1 MHPKDLVFMYCPIS
15 QIKKIGFTLK
25 KDILKE
31 LSVFLRL
38 NLNKNLIEKIFSK
51 INYNN
56 ILFFIEMGFN
66 LNIINKNNNYY
77 LIFKNAIEIPEILI
91 KKQTYFNY
99 KILSKLKEKTI
110 IGNYFDS
117 LGFFNE
123 NIKID
128 FIYDPFFK
136 IQTKIYL
143 NEKDYIMI
151 EYFEKNNVDKFTGI
165 LSDKLR
171 IGNIL
176 NFSQEEKCKRFYVF
190 WENYINDEVYFNN
203 YVDNIVNF
211 INDYHET
218 PMTYLMKNNLI
229 DKRNLSG
236 NYLLMLLDDNKIKKQ
251 EIIDNIKWKDPK
263 LIFEFNVL
271 FSATLLELGLE
282 DNEYLELES
291 YNLFIQKL
299 SLIFVE
305 DEKEINYWT
314 NLSPTINKIYQ
325 IIMKEYIKTKL
336 HTIEN
341 SVYGL
346 DDYRVF

>member
-15 QIKKIGFTLK
+15 QIKKVGYTLK

-51 INYNN
+51 VNYNN

-66 LNIINKNNNYY
+66 LNIIKKNNNYY

-91 KKQTYFNY
+91 KNQTYFNY
-99 KILSKLKEKTI
+99 RILSKLREKTI
-110 IGNYFDS
+110 TSNYFDS

-123 NIKID
+123 YIKID
-128 FIYDPFFK
+128 YIYDPFFK
-136 IQTKIYL
+136 IQIKIYL

-190 WENYINDEVYFNN
+190 WENNINDEVYFNN
-203 YVDNIVNF
+203 FIDNIVNF
-211 INDYHET
+211 INDFHET

-229 DKRNLSG
+229 DKRNLSV

-271 FSATLLELGLE
+271 FSATLLELGLV
-282 DNEYLELES
+282 DNEYLDLES

-314 NLSPTINKIYQ
+314 NLSSLINKIYQ

-336 HTIEN
+336 HTMEN

-346 DDYRVF
+346 NDFR

>member
-15 QIKKIGFTLK
+15 QIKKVGYTLK

-51 INYNN
+51 VNYNN

-91 KKQTYFNY
+91 KNQTYFNY
-99 KILSKLKEKTI
+99 RILSKLREKTI
-110 IGNYFDS
+110 TSNYFDS

-123 NIKID
+123 YIKID
-128 FIYDPFFK
+128 YIYDPFFK
-136 IQTKIYL
+136 IQIKIYL

-190 WENYINDEVYFNN
+190 WENNINDEVYFNN
-203 YVDNIVNF
+203 FIDNIVNF
-211 INDYHET
+211 INDFHET

-229 DKRNLSG
+229 DKRNLSV

-251 EIIDNIKWKDPK
+251 ELIENIKWKDSK

-271 FSATLLELGLE
+271 FSATLLELGLV
-282 DNEYLELES
+282 DNEYLDLES

-314 NLSPTINKIYQ
+314 NLSSLINKIYQ

-336 HTIEN
+336 HTMEN

-346 DDYRVF
+346 NDFR